1 MKHRPYQLPVQI
13 GSLATSVGERFLV
26 LKRGDKVSEGKP
38 CCPIDSSSGV
48 PQGYHKDV
56 EVEAT
61 LNPTYWQGKGADRR
75 STNYAGVVKVTR
87 MYSGLSGDCE
97 WRPFVRLGKPDT
109 LGVEMGKSTREARR
123 RKSRRYAFKGHFLR
137 NWGGLDMSG
146 DGKSGYKAVCPS
158 KSHSK
163 HIKESEMAIVPDV
176 SGVNINSR
184 EGRAISL
191 YGFALEDGSHNCPNR
206 AIDVFKRSPGKP
218 EWIYRHSQGVRNMP
232 NAVKGRTG
240 GKPYE
245 GKPHVRFGR

>member
-13 GSLATSVGERFLV
+13 GSPATSVEEQSFV
-26 LKRGDKVSEGKP
+26 LKRGDKVAGGNLA
-38 CCPIDSSSGV
+38 SSSCVQRGC
-48 PQGYHKDV
+48 PKGIYKRETPGQPKR
-56 EVEAT
+56 
-61 LNPTYWQGKGADRR
+61 QGKGADRR

-87 MYSGLSGDCE
+87 IKSWMSGDCE
-97 WRPFVRLGKPDT
+97 WRPVVLSGKPDT
-109 LGVEMGKSTREARR
+109 SGVEMGECTREARR